1 MVSPTL
7 TKVLLALVPRV
18 VMAAMHTTT
27 IRASITAYSTAVG
40 PSSAFKNDT
49 IFFATV
55 NMGLSRNVGEPLG
68 NPDGMSSSPDR
79 TQLVFFERR
88 GTDSDLWLLDVR
100 RGLVSRLT
108 EEPDEDIFPIW
119 AGDGKRIIYSAVHNG
134 QVSLYERDLASSG
147 RKPLIQ
153 GSTVELFATDTSPDG
168 RYIVYQHNNPKT
180 GWDVLALPPEPGA
193 APVPIVQTDADERTG
208 RLSSDGRW
216 LAFVSNNSGV
226 SEIYVQPF
234 PGPGARVRVSTRG
247 GDQPEWRPDGS
258 ELFYIALD
266 GKLMAVPIKPAADRS
281 SIDVGEAAFRC

>member
-1 MVSPTL
+1 
-7 TKVLLALVPRV
+7 
-18 VMAAMHTTT
+18 
-27 IRASITAYSTAVG
+27 
-40 PSSAFKNDT
+40 
-49 IFFATV
+49 
-55 NMGLSRNVGEPLG
+55 
-68 NPDGMSSSPDR
+68 MSSSPDR

-88 GTDSDLWLLDVR
+88 GTDSDLWLFDVR

-119 AGDGKRIIYSAVHNG
+119 AGDGKRIIYSAVLNG
-134 QVSLYERDLASSG
+134 QVSLYARDLGSS
-147 RKPLIQ
+147 RREPLIQ
-153 GSTVELFATDTSPDG
+153 GSTVELFATDTSADG
-168 RYIVYQHNNPKT
+168 RYIVYQYNDPKR

-216 LAFVSNNSGV
+216 LAFVSNKSGV

-234 PGPGARVRVSTRG
+234 PGPGASVRVSTRG

-266 GKLMAVPIKPAADRS
+266 GKLMAAPIKPAADRS
-281 SIDVGEAAFRC
+281 SIDVGEPVALFPARIGVVVRSIRAGTYFPTADGQRFLVDRLLQDPGGTPLRVVLHWHPTH